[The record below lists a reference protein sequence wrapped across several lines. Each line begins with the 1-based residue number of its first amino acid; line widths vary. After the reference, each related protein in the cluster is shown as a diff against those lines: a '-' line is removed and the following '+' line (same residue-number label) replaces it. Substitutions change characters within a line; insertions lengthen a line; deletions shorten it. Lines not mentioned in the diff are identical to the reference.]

1 MKKKNVRLYNLVFP
15 FWFLYLFP
23 MPQWLILLPVNF
35 AVDSLVIYLSAREQE
50 IGNGLDLW
58 KRSILSVWSLGFLC
72 DFIGAAL
79 TFGLYLLLHEVPG
92 MIDLIT
98 FPGTTLISI
107 PGLIL
112 AGVLIYFL
120 NKKFSFR
127 KANLSPEQLHR
138 LCLHL
143 ALFTA
148 PYTMLIPA
156 FL

>member
-23 MPQWLILLPVNF
+23 MPLWLIVLPANF
-35 AVDSLVIYLSAREQE
+35 AIDSLVLYCSARRQE
-50 IGNGLDLW
+50 IGSRLELW
-58 KRSILSVWSLGFLC
+58 KQTILSVWGIGFLC
-72 DFIGAAL
+72 DFIGAAF
-79 TFGLYLLLHEVPG
+79 TFGLYLPLNEIPD
-92 MIDLIT
+92 MIPLIT

-127 KANLSPEQLHR
+127 KSDLTPEQIHK

-143 ALFTA
+143 ALWTA

>member
-1 MKKKNVRLYNLVFP
+1 MKKKDVRLYNLVFP

-23 MPQWLILLPVNF
+23 MPLWLIVLPANF
-35 AVDSLVIYLSAREQE
+35 AIDSLVLYCSARSQE
-50 IGNGLDLW
+50 IDNRLELW
-58 KRSILSVWSLGFLC
+58 KESVLPVWGIGFLC
-72 DFIGAAL
+72 DFIGAAV
-79 TFGLYLLLHEVPG
+79 TFGLYLLLHEAPG

-127 KANLSPEQLHR
+127 KADLSPEQIHR

>member
-1 MKKKNVRLYNLVFP
+1 MKKNDICLYNLVFP
-15 FWFLYLFP
+15 FWFLHLFP
-23 MPQWLILLPVNF
+23 MPLWLIVLPANF
-35 AVDSLVIYLSAREQE
+35 AIDSLVLYCSARSQE
-50 IGNGLDLW
+50 IGSRLELW
-58 KRSILSVWSLGFLC
+58 KQSILSVWGIGFLC
-72 DFIGAAL
+72 DFIGAAV
-79 TFGLYLLLHEVPG
+79 TFGLYLLLHEAPG

-127 KANLSPEQLHR
+127 KADLSPEQIHR

-143 ALFTA
+143 ALWTA

>member
-1 MKKKNVRLYNLVFP
+1 MKKKDIRLYNLVFP

-23 MPQWLILLPVNF
+23 MPLWLIVLPANF
-35 AVDSLVIYLSAREQE
+35 AIDSLVLYCSARSQE
-50 IGNGLDLW
+50 IGSRLDLW
-58 KRSILSVWSLGFLC
+58 KQSVLPVWGIGFLC
-72 DFIGAAL
+72 DFIGAAV
-79 TFGLYLLLHEVPG
+79 TFGLYLLLHEAPG

-127 KANLSPEQLHR
+127 KADLSPEQIHR

>member
-1 MKKKNVRLYNLVFP
+1 MKKKDVRLYNLVFP

-23 MPQWLILLPVNF
+23 MPLWLIVLPVNF

-50 IGNGLDLW
+50 ISNRPELW
-58 KRSILSVWSLGFLC
+58 KQSILSVWILGFLC

-92 MIDLIT
+92 MISLIT
-98 FPGTTLISI
+98 FPGTTLVSF

-127 KANLSPEQLHR
+127 KSQLSPEQLR
-138 LCLHL
+138 KMCLHL

>member
-1 MKKKNVRLYNLVFP
+1 MKKKDVRLYNLVFP

-23 MPQWLILLPVNF
+23 MPLWLIVLPANF
-35 AVDSLVIYLSAREQE
+35 AIDSLVLYCSARSQE
-50 IGNGLDLW
+50 IGNRLELW
-58 KRSILSVWSLGFLC
+58 KQSVLPVWGIGFLC

-79 TFGLYLLLHEVPG
+79 TFALYLLLNEVPG

-98 FPGTTLISI
+98 LPGTSLISI
-107 PGLIL
+107 PGVIL
-112 AGVLIYFL
+112 AGILIYWL
-120 NKKFSFR
+120 NRVLSFR
-127 KANLSPEQLHR
+127 KCRLEKNQVHN

-143 ALFTA
+143 ALWTA